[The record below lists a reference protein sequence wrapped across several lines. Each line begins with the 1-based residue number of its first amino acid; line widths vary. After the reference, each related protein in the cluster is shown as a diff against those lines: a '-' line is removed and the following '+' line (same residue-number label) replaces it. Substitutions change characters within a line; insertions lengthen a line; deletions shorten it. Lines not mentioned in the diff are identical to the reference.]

1 MVTATQGFGS
11 VWNKGSWHWE
21 NRNYTDFAKAFLSTK
36 WVDISLKAND
46 AQIEVYEIKELKGS
60 ASVTIRKG
68 KQIFLWEFEGEL
80 YWRAKGTKEGEAW
93 KDLKCQGKL
102 KMHEFNYEDDEIAV
116 EVTCEQPGA
125 WEDGVRQAVRKQLP
139 IEI

>member
-21 NRNYTDFAKAFLSTK
+21 NRNYTDFAKGFLSTK
-36 WVDISLKAND
+36 WVDISLNAND

-80 YWRAKGTKEGEAW
+80 YWRAKGTK
-93 KDLKCQGKL
+93 
-102 KMHEFNYEDDEIAV
+102 
-116 EVTCEQPGA
+116 
-125 WEDGVRQAVRKQLP
+125 
-139 IEI
+139 